1 MTGCYIFV
9 PKDYNTLT
17 EERLIQLSGN
27 NNAVLFIKNE
37 IEFIVQ
43 QTAGLVGI
51 NLDEFEKN
59 KKEVKEHFREILKQK
74 DTVVKYLK
82 QEGEQED
89 TDASD
94 ADLIN

>member
-1 MTGCYIFV
+1 
-9 PKDYNTLT
+9 
-17 EERLIQLSGN
+17 LIQLSGN

-51 NLDEFEKN
+51 NLDEFKKN
-59 KKEVKEHFREILKQK
+59 KKDVKEHFKEIIKQK

-82 QEGEQED
+82 
-89 TDASD
+89 
-94 ADLIN
+94 

>member
-1 MTGCYIFV
+1 M

>member
-1 MTGCYIFV
+1 M
-9 PKDYNTLT
+9 
-17 EERLIQLSGN
+17 IQLSGN

-51 NLDEFEKN
+51 NLDEFKKN
-59 KKEVKEHFREILKQK
+59 KKDVKEHFKEIIKQK

-82 QEGEQED
+82 
-89 TDASD
+89 
-94 ADLIN
+94 

>member
-1 MTGCYIFV
+1 M
-9 PKDYNTLT
+9 
-17 EERLIQLSGN
+17 IQLSGN

-59 KKEVKEHFREILKQK
+59 KKDVKEHFREILKQK